1 MQYHYYSRTFEYMT
15 NSQAKDISSN
25 KTIVLI
31 YLLVGGFLITVY

>member
-31 YLLVGGFLITVY
+31 LVGGFLITVY